1 MHSFLVCFVR
11 VHLLSKLR
19 SSPVRYSTPLYKSSR
34 ASVLFPGVSEQQAFV
49 LSFFFFLGYYPL
61 LHFSFLE
68 EAGLLKNKNN
78 YRSWSGF
85 FGRRLAEL
93 NLFTKIVL
101 FYGALP
107 PLSPHVSYHLLAYY
121 ENMVK
126 CVEMIWCFAC
136 MVCSYGLIR

>member
-1 MHSFLVCFVR
+1 
-11 VHLLSKLR
+11 
-19 SSPVRYSTPLYKSSR
+19 LYKSSR

-49 LSFFFFLGYYPL
+49 LSFFFLGYYPL

-126 CVEMIWCFAC
+126 CVEMI
-136 MVCSYGLIR
+136 

>member
-1 MHSFLVCFVR
+1 MYF
-11 VHLLSKLR
+11 
-19 SSPVRYSTPLYKSSR
+19 
-34 ASVLFPGVSEQQAFV
+34 